1 MICED
6 EPTPLSAPQQNPPV
20 PDDLIITKKLNKAK
34 FTIFNAY
41 STSRNQN
48 FAVKVFPYQNGQVS
62 PYFIK
67 EATFSSFHHQN
78 IISIIDCRLQQAMPM
93 QGQYMQISYIV
104 MELAAFGDFFDII
117 MQHKIKFGEKLARTY
132 FHQLVEGT
140 EYIHSKG
147 AAHLDLKLENLL
159 LGDDFQLKIADFDT
173 AYVQGQ
179 HQINSKGT
187 VSYRAPEI
195 RNSSCKDPQ
204 AADIYSLGIILFL
217 FQSGGKLPHREQM
230 TYNGLDFLDLLI
242 NNKPLFWKKH
252 CEAQRKE
259 SSFFSDDFRNLF
271 ESMTEFE
278 PLKRAN
284 ITDIKNS
291 NWYNGDIFSYE
302 ELQFIMTEKFKEIN

>member
-6 EPTPLSAPQQNPPV
+6 EPTPCHTQRQVLPG
-20 PDDLIITKKLNKAK
+20 PDDLMITKKLNQAK

-41 STSRNQN
+41 SASRNQN

-62 PYFIK
+62 SYFLK
-67 EATFSSFHHQN
+67 EAYFLSFDHQN
-78 IISIIDCRLQQAMPM
+78 VISIVDCRLQQAMPV

-104 MELAAFGDFFDII
+104 MELAPFGDFFDMI
-117 MQHKIKFGEKLARTY
+117 MKHKIKFSEKLARTF

-159 LGDDFQLKIADFDT
+159 LGDNFQLKIADFDT

-179 HQINSKGT
+179 NQINSKGT

-195 RNSSCKDPQ
+195 RSSSCKDPQ
-204 AADIYSLGIILFL
+204 AADIYSMGIILFL
-217 FQSGGKLPHREQM
+217 FQTGGKLPHREQI
-230 TYNGLDFLDLLI
+230 THNGLDFLDLLI

-271 ESMTEFE
+271 ETMTEFD

-284 ITDIKNS
+284 IGSIKNS
-291 NWYNGDIFSYE
+291 NWFNGDVFSNE